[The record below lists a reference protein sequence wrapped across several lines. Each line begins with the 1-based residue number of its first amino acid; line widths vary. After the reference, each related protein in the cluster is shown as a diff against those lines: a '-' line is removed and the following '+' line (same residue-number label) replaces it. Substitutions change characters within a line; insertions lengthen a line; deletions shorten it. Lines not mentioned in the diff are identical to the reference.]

1 MATVKTHDLWS
12 GAGGYAKIA
21 CLAVFCVALAACAGG
36 GKRGVAP
43 NCPEPAKGSTD
54 YVIGAGDALEIF
66 VWRNPDLT
74 TKVPVRPDGR
84 ISIPLV
90 EDMQAVGKTPTELA
104 RDIEAVFA
112 EYLRTPKVNIIVA
125 TQGAANQIQVV
136 GNVANPQSL
145 PYRTGIKLL
154 DVVVAV
160 GGLDDFAAGNR
171 AKIIRQVD
179 GDSVECHVR
188 VADLMRK
195 GDLTQNIRIY
205 PGDVLIVPAA
215 RF

>member
-1 MATVKTHDLWS
+1 LVILS
-12 GAGGYAKIA
+12 
-21 CLAVFCVALAACAGG
+21 LVACAGG

-43 NCPEPAKGSTD
+43 ACPEPENQSTD
-54 YVIGAGDALEIF
+54 YIIGAGDSLQIF

-74 TKVPVRPDGR
+74 TNVPVRPDGK

-125 TQGAANQIQVV
+125 SQGAANQIQVV
-136 GNVANPQSL
+136 GNVNNPQSL
-145 PYRTGIKLL
+145 PYRAGIKLL

-171 AKIIRQVD
+171 SKIIRQTD
-179 GDSVECHVR
+179 GDSVECPVR

>member
-1 MATVKTHDLWS
+1 MATVKIHALRS
-12 GAGGYAKIA
+12 EAGRCAKIA
-21 CLAVFCVALAACAGG
+21 CLAVFCVALVACAGG

-43 NCPEPAKGSTD
+43 NCPEPGKRSTD

-90 EDMQAVGKTPTELA
+90 DDMQAVGKTPTELA

-136 GNVANPQSL
+136 GNVASPQAL
-145 PYRTGIKLL
+145 PYRAGIKLL

-171 AKIIRQVD
+171 AKIIRQVG
-179 GDSVECHVR
+179 GDSVECPVR